1 MTVAQDVVALFGGVV
16 ATAKALGHKN
26 PTTVQGWIARG
37 VIPVRQL
44 RAVIRAAAARGT
56 VLTLEELVPHDLPD

>member
-1 MTVAQDVVALFGGVV
+1 MTVAQDVVALFGGVA

-26 PTTVQGWIARG
+26 PTTVQGWINRG

-44 RAVIRAAAARGT
+44 RAVIRAAREQGRT
-56 VLTLEELVPHDLPD
+56 LTLEDLVPDDLQN